1 VIETRVAVCVDVSE
15 QVPPVTAPQRKDA
28 VVVDRS
34 VAQLTS
40 TWVPTRSVRYG
51 ARVRCGS
58 NVVAAEA
65 ADALATP
72 LIATTAHSTP
82 PTMRRR
88 APRRV
93 LPKFNR
99 IVAPAFVDR
108 TYAPATRTL

>member
-1 VIETRVAVCVDVSE
+1 MIETRVAVSVDVNE
-15 QVPPVTAPQRKDA
+15 HVLPVTAPQRKDA

-65 ADALATP
+65 ADARATP
-72 LIATTAHSTP
+72 LMATTAHSTP
-82 PTMRRR
+82 PTTRRR
-88 APRRV
+88 ATLRV
-93 LPKFNR
+93 LTNFHR
-99 IVAPAFVDR
+99 IPAPCVGYHAFSP
-108 TYAPATRTL
+108 YAG